1 MTSDNVVRL
10 PGQDAPE
17 SPASPAARGDGM
29 AADNHALALR
39 MHRFSL
45 DRDAQFQSDA
55 LRNPAWDILLSLY
68 VAQMEKLDA
77 PFATLCVANRLS
89 SDMGAAAVKALHA
102 LSLVAWREGE
112 PNSPVALTPR
122 GAAQMNQFLQRV
134 ALSA

>member
-10 PGQDAPE
+10 PDQGAPE
-17 SPASPAARGDGM
+17 SSASRAERGGD
-29 AADNHALALR
+29 APADNHALALR

-45 DRDAQFQSDA
+45 ARDAQFQSDA

-68 VAQMEKLDA
+68 VAQIEKLEA

-89 SDMGAAAVKALHA
+89 PDMGKNAVKALHA
-102 LSLVAWREGE
+102 LSLVEWSETE
-112 PNSPVALTPR
+112 INSPVALTQR